1 MRDRANK
8 YNDNP
13 TAKDA
18 WWDELERFEYD
29 GYDQFTVDCAELADE
44 LAVHKARAEEDPNFQ
59 NSMEIWEDYIWTK
72 TIWLALEQCCYQGVL
87 LPKGQ
92 IELRVMTCPVVH
104 RDSLGYFL
112 GHSPAHVKHHLAL
125 RFSLLVR
132 IERARRT
139 GSPEWRPTKPPP
151 RSPYHDT
158 VFFQPPKLKSR
169 NYAR

>member
-1 MRDRANK
+1 MK

-13 TAKDA
+13 TIQDA
-18 WWDELERFEYD
+18 WWDELERFEFD
-29 GYDQFTVDCAELADE
+29 SEDMNTVTCADLADE
-44 LAVHKARAEEDPNFQ
+44 LVAYKICADADDGFQ
-59 NSMEIWEDYIWTK
+59 NSMEVWEDYILMK

-92 IELRVMTCPVVH
+92 IELRVMTCPREL
-104 RDSLGYFL
+104 RDSLGFFL
-112 GHSPAHVKHHLAL
+112 GHCPAHVKHHLAL
-125 RFSLLVR
+125 RYWLLVR

-139 GSPEWRPTKPPP
+139 GSPEWQPSKPPP

-158 VFFQPPKLKSR
+158 VFFQPPKLKGR